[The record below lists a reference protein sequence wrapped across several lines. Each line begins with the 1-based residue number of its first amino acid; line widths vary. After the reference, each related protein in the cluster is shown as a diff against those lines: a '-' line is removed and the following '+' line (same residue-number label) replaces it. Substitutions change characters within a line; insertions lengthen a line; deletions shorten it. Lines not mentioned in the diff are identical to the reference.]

1 MCYSMQSPRTR
12 AAYIDDEDD
21 DDDDVV
27 EEGSIS
33 TSTSSNICSQQ
44 THREIGHLICLGSLA
59 FPHTFSLSL
68 LSERLTKWNKFVL
81 VNLPS

>member
-1 MCYSMQSPRTR
+1 MCYLMQSPNTR
-12 AAYIDDEDD
+12 AAYIDDDD
-21 DDDDVV
+21 VDVV
-27 EEGSIS
+27 EEGSSRISS
-33 TSTSSNICSQQ
+33 TSNNICSQQ

-81 VNLPS
+81 VNLPN